1 MKKIFF
7 SLVAL
12 AVIAACSKSEIA
24 YEQTGE
30 IGFVPVAKKA
40 TKVAEDDAVYNTK
53 LDMYIFAN
61 TYTDADNTLFTQP
74 YFANA
79 RFTHRKNG
87 IFGGKNAV
95 YYWPNVKTLK
105 FAGLSA
111 SGNVNNGATP
121 ELTANLEIKLDGY
134 APGTGG
140 AEEGDNDLMWFP
152 ITQAYGKSD
161 VPGTG
166 DTPATDD
173 NIEVVMKHACAWV
186 TINFKGNTITG
197 TGPGTN
203 AWEITDVYFNDLSL
217 SGNVKLG
224 TDAEW
229 TSVANN
235 ATPTYIY
242 QATTTTNGG
251 KDERNGVPLT
261 QTLVD
266 YTDKIARVSEDFKFA
281 DLVVVP
287 QSTKILYVAYEYLS
301 DTQNQIKFSETK
313 TIPLT
318 FGTNGTAWEAG
329 KHYIYDI
336 TITTTEIL
344 VEPSVKPWDTDLN
357 NDGLSNDNIAKEF

>member
-12 AVIAACSKSEIA
+12 AALAACSKSEIA

-61 TYTDADNTLFTQP
+61 TYTDADVNSFTQP

-79 RFTHRKNG
+79 RFEHREDG
-87 IFGGKNAV
+87 IFGGADAV

-152 ITQAYGKSD
+152 TTQAYGKSD

-166 DTPATDD
+166 NTAETDD
-173 NIEVVMKHACAWV
+173 NIEVVMQHACAWV
-186 TINFKGNTITG
+186 TIKIKGNDITGGANPWTIT
-197 TGPGTN
+197 N
-203 AWEITDVYFNDLSL
+203 VSFNDLSQ
-217 SGNVKLG
+217 SGNVLLG
-224 TDAEW
+224 TNAQWSDLATGATCTVFTGKETLA
-229 TSVANN
+229 TSVKDF
-235 ATPTYIY
+235 TQI
-242 QATTTTNGG
+242 G
-251 KDERNGVPLT
+251 K
-261 QTLVD
+261 
-266 YTDKIARVSEDFKFA
+266 FK
-281 DLVVVP
+281 DLIVVP
-287 QSTKILYVAYEYLS
+287 QATKKLYVTYEYDS
-301 DTQNQIKFSETK
+301 DPQIDTIPTFSETK
-313 TIPLT
+313 EIELT
-318 FGTNGTAWEAG
+318 YDSGTTWDAG
-329 KHYIYDI
+329 VHYIYNI
-336 TITTTEIL
+336 TIGTKEIL
-344 VEPSVKPWDTDLN
+344 VEPTVTTWNPEIVTE
-357 NDGLSNDNIAKEF
+357 ITY